1 MFHSIF
7 AEKGDGDGGGRNQQ
21 FGGGATIETQ
31 IGANIA
37 RNMRPM
43 HAG

>member
-1 MFHSIF
+1 M
-7 AEKGDGDGGGRNQQ
+7 GDGGGRNQQ
-21 FGGGATIETQ
+21 FGGGATKETQ

-37 RNMRPM
+37 RNIHPM